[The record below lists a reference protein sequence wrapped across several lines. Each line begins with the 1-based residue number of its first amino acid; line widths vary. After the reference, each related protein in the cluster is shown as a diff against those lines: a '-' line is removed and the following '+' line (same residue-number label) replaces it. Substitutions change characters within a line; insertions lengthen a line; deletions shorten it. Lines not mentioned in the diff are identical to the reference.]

1 MVKRALGL
9 ILNFLSIV
17 CVAMVIWNFVHKPDR
32 KNLTSPADIRVGS
45 RLALSGV
52 SWADAPHSVV
62 LAVSTNCPY
71 CRSSAGLYKNLIY
84 SAAKT
89 KNFQLAA
96 VLPEPLDAVKS
107 SLPALGIDGL
117 SNIQTA
123 SYSTL
128 GLSATPTLLI
138 VNRRAMVEAV
148 WTGKLNGA
156 QEAEVFAK
164 LGVDVPAA
172 KQLVTP
178 NDGGGPTYVAPQGVR
193 PLLNDRHTILLDP
206 RERLTFDQ
214 AHIHGALNIPFD
226 ELSARAIHEL
236 PQDGTLLIYCGSYQR
251 SGCLA
256 RGEDLA
262 GMPTFCN
269 MIQRILER
277 KGFFNVRLIAADL
290 ASLPGQGVPV
300 VGTICK

>member
-138 VNRRAMVEAV
+138 VNRRLRRFGRGSSTARR
-148 WTGKLNGA
+148 KRRYSRS
-156 QEAEVFAK
+156 
-164 LGVDVPAA
+164 
-172 KQLVTP
+172 LV
-178 NDGGGPTYVAPQGVR
+178 
-193 PLLNDRHTILLDP
+193 
-206 RERLTFDQ
+206 
-214 AHIHGALNIPFD
+214 
-226 ELSARAIHEL
+226 
-236 PQDGTLLIYCGSYQR
+236 
-251 SGCLA
+251 
-256 RGEDLA
+256 
-262 GMPTFCN
+262 
-269 MIQRILER
+269 
-277 KGFFNVRLIAADL
+277 
-290 ASLPGQGVPV
+290 
-300 VGTICK
+300 